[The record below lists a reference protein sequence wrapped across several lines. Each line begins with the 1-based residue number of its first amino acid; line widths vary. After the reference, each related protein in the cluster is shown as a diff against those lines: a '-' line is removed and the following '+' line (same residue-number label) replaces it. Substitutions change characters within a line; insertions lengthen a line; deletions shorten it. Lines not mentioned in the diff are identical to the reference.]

1 MAGQHAA
8 YITFPLTTPP
18 STHRHLSSTC
28 QRPIGPCAGV
38 LLPREARMQA
48 WHHRPTQAADCH
60 TSRHTLRWLL
70 RVGACRN
77 STRLTSSVSLLR
89 PRRAPGRVGGCARPR
104 AALRTQGGGPAGGG
118 ARRAPGC
125 VAGLISRTPRT
136 RPRMR
141 AAAASA
147 YGPPPDAPA
156 RKMRRLGS
164 SLSASASRSAAK
176 LVSVRSG
183 CGSLCASSAACSMF
197 AGCCGLL
204 QCCFVATLLQR
215 CSANQDAWV

>member
-1 MAGQHAA
+1 MQACCCPGKLACRHG
-8 YITFPLTTPP
+8 TTDLPKRQ
-18 STHRHLSSTC
+18 TAT
-28 QRPIGPCAGV
+28 QADTPCAGSFAPV
-38 LLPREARMQA
+38 PAVTQTLDLISLPAASQARSGAGWWLRQA
-48 WHHRPTQAADCH
+48 P
-60 TSRHTLRWLL
+60 SR
-70 RVGACRN
+70 
-77 STRLTSSVSLLR
+77 
-89 PRRAPGRVGGCARPR
+89 
-104 AALRTQGGGPAGGG
+104 ALRTQGWGAAGGG